1 MTTTCSY
8 QDYCRENPAAA
19 ALVPHPGA
27 LRVAIA
33 ALQDREMGSMCRED
47 LIDMIRM
54 SSMTDPAA
62 PATVPIEELPD
73 GDLSRLA
80 FLLRRCCR
88 NQLDS
93 HRHQCGQPMLWR
105 EAI

>member
-1 MTTTCSY
+1 MTTTLSY
-8 QDYCRENPAAA
+8 QGYCRQHRASA
-19 ALVPHPGA
+19 ALVPHSGA

-33 ALQDREMGSMCRED
+33 ALQDLEMTSMRRAD
-47 LIDMIRM
+47 LIDMIRI
-54 SSMTDPAA
+54 SSMTESDG
-62 PATVPIEELPD
+62 PATVAIEELPD

-80 FLLRRCCR
+80 YLVRRCCR
-88 NQLDS
+88 SQLDA